1 VLIKSSQADDNVS
14 RNKQQI
20 RAGTQM
26 MHFYHKKQIPNW
38 MDSGTVF
45 PGFQN
50 KLTSCLN
57 VTSLH

>member
-1 VLIKSSQADDNVS
+1 
-14 RNKQQI
+14 
-20 RAGTQM
+20 
-26 MHFYHKKQIPNW
+26 

-57 VTSLH
+57 VTSLHNHVKASLYWCSPWNQLHAVRMCSLHWDSADKSL